1 MWKSVLK
8 ASAAVAVGVTLSA
21 QAFAATSAKEMQ
33 VVGKAT
39 SFATTIDKS
48 APVKVGI
55 VYDAANAASKADFD
69 AVMGIIGSGLK
80 AGKVTLVAE
89 PIAAGEISAKAG
101 SVQVL
106 FVTEGMSSAYAD
118 VSAAAKANKL
128 LSISTDMAC
137 VESGNCLV
145 GVDVGAGV
153 KVLLNRAAVDAVGVE
168 FDSAFKFMVKEV

>member
-1 MWKSVLK
+1 MEISSKSK
-8 ASAAVAVGVTLSA
+8 RCCGCGCNFICPS
-21 QAFAATSAKEMQ
+21 FPATSAKEMQ